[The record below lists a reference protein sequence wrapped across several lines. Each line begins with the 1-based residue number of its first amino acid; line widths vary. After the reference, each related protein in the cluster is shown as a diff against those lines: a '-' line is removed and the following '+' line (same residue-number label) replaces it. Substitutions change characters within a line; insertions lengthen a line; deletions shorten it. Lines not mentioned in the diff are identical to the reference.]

1 MKQKTGDQERV
12 FQKENRF
19 VGYRTSRFLHK
30 IKNQMTKQIK
40 LFEKQTE
47 VFDILMDQDNGIL
60 ELLIGGGA

>member
-1 MKQKTGDQERV
+1 
-12 FQKENRF
+12 
-19 VGYRTSRFLHK
+19 
-30 IKNQMTKQIK
+30 MTKQIK